1 MNVSR
6 YFSAWI
12 AVALCAACSSHPPAR
27 ITLEEGARTPSPV
40 FLIDGPEAPVFIT
53 VERTSGQPDRAG
65 TPTFWRLLRRSDT
78 TVTPPIRVVYG
89 VVPDGYRAS
98 QPASLLFPA
107 RYRLTAKLTHASGT
121 RMFTVATDG
130 MIR

>member
-1 MNVSR
+1 M
-6 YFSAWI
+6 
-12 AVALCAACSSHPPAR
+12 
-27 ITLEEGARTPSPV
+27 
-40 FLIDGPEAPVFIT
+40 FIT

-78 TVTPPIRVVYG
+78 TVTPPVRVVYG

-107 RYRLTAKLTHASGT
+107 RYSLTAKLTHASGT